1 MMLAAHSNVQT
12 SPDERHRSAGIDV
25 LRGICVLLVT
35 LHHIHLRF
43 RRNPFDVGRLLPE
56 SIVRVAFWSGYFAV
70 ITFFTISGF
79 LITTLSLRR
88 WTSLD
93 QISWRQFY
101 WLRFAR
107 IVPCLLALV
116 ALLAVLHLAQVKE
129 FVIPVER
136 SSLGRAVLAALTFHV
151 NWLEGHHGYLPG
163 SWDVLWSLSV
173 EELFYLLFPVLCLS
187 LRSVGWLS
195 VPLLALIV
203 IAPFNRVALAD
214 REPWNDY
221 AYLSCMDGIAF
232 GCLAALLAARL
243 RLGRG
248 ALRSMM
254 ALGIAL
260 ASLIVAFRGLA
271 SSLGL
276 HQVGLGVSILELG
289 VAMMLI
295 AMSQGIGH
303 EVLARGT
310 GWLRSVG
317 RSSYEIYL
325 THMLVI
331 LGLMPRIVA
340 AKPETPAIIAWY
352 VVLLIAS
359 VALGYLVQRVY
370 SEPLN
375 RALRSLYASAFAPPL
390 VAPIEP
396 PKDPRSASNLR
407 PSPPG

>member
-1 MMLAAHSNVQT
+1 
-12 SPDERHRSAGIDV
+12 
-25 LRGICVLLVT
+25 
-35 LHHIHLRF
+35 
-43 RRNPFDVGRLLPE
+43 
-56 SIVRVAFWSGYFAV
+56 
-70 ITFFTISGF
+70 
-79 LITTLSLRR
+79 
-88 WTSLD
+88 
-93 QISWRQFY
+93 
-101 WLRFAR
+101 
-107 IVPCLLALV
+107 
-116 ALLAVLHLAQVKE
+116 
-129 FVIPVER
+129 
-136 SSLGRAVLAALTFHV
+136 
-151 NWLEGHHGYLPG
+151 
-163 SWDVLWSLSV
+163 
-173 EELFYLLFPVLCLS
+173 
-187 LRSVGWLS
+187 
-195 VPLLALIV
+195 
-203 IAPFNRVALAD
+203 
-214 REPWNDY
+214 
-221 AYLSCMDGIAF
+221 MDGIAF

-260 ASLIVAFRGLA
+260 ASSIVVFRGLA

-276 HQVGLGVSILELG
+276 HQVGLDVSILELG

-303 EVLARGT
+303 EVLTGGT

-352 VVLLIAS
+352 VVLLISS
-359 VALGYLVQRVY
+359 VALGYLVHRVY

-396 PKDPRSASNLR
+396 PKDPRSQSNLG